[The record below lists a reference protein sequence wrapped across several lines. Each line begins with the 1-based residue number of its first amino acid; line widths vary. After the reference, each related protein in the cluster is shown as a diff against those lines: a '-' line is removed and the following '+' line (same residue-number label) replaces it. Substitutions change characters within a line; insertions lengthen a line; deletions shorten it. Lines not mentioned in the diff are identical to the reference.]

1 MIVHPL
7 FVRDEAFG
15 FCCLEVGPPDG
26 SVYKALGDIIGSAVR
41 AIRLSDALVEEATR
55 RERAEKA
62 RLVQELEIAARIQT
76 AMVPRQCDVECFEI
90 ATAMVPTT
98 EVGGDYFDVLPF
110 EGGVW
115 LGIGD
120 VAGHGLHTGLV
131 MLMIQ
136 SVLSSIVRGD
146 PNLDPARAWR
156 TLNTVITENVR
167 ERLGRDEHAT
177 LTLMRCLAS
186 GELVFAGA
194 HEDIIILREATGLCE
209 ILPTPGTWAGIRSDA
224 LDGAVV
230 DTEARLFAGD
240 VLLLY
245 TDGITE
251 ATNAKREMYGI
262 ERLAEALRDARSG
275 SARAIRDRILGE
287 VSDFMDTQFD
297 DLTLVVA
304 RYLGPTGAKP

>member
-1 MIVHPL
+1 
-7 FVRDEAFG
+7 
-15 FCCLEVGPPDG
+15 
-26 SVYKALGDIIGSAVR
+26 
-41 AIRLSDALVEEATR
+41 
-55 RERAEKA
+55 
-62 RLVQELEIAARIQT
+62 
-76 AMVPRQCDVECFEI
+76 
-90 ATAMVPTT
+90 
-98 EVGGDYFDVLPF
+98 
-110 EGGVW
+110 
-115 LGIGD
+115 
-120 VAGHGLHTGLV
+120 

-251 ATNAKREMYGI
+251 ATNAKREMFGV
-262 ERLAEALRDARSG
+262 ERLSAALR
-275 SARAIRDRILGE
+275 SAGAGTACAIRDSIHAE
-287 VSDFMDTQFD
+287 VTQWMDRQFD
-297 DLTLVVA
+297 DFTLVVA
-304 RYLGPTGAKP
+304 RYLGPKKEGASTLRAHA